1 MSISPCPVPSM
12 DSSHGLAADAALAML
27 PDVNKEFS
35 VAPCFSTLLAGWS
48 WWPST
53 GSGLALP
60 AVPALCSAMFNWLS
74 VLFNVQQMFKWSSA
88 LLKCRLFNFQQY
100 WHSSG
105 CRVRSV
111 HCHVHCAQLL
121 HYFVMRCHMLLHYCV
136 VRCHVH
142 CALLCCALAA
152 LPSPAVCARATTRSQ
167 SWLSII
173 IIIVII
179 AIFIISNGT

>member
-1 MSISPCPVPSM
+1 MSISPCLVPSM
-12 DSSHGLAADAALAML
+12 DSSHGLTAAAALWPSLL
-27 PDVNKEFS
+27 PNVSQHRVHKEFS
-35 VAPCFSTLLAGWS
+35 VAPCFSTLLAGRS

-60 AVPALCSAMFNWLS
+60 AVPALCSAMFHWLS

-111 HCHVHCAQLL
+111 HYHVHCAQLL

-136 VRCHVH
+136 VR
-142 CALLCCALAA
+142 
-152 LPSPAVCARATTRSQ
+152 
-167 SWLSII
+167 
-173 IIIVII
+173 
-179 AIFIISNGT
+179 